1 MIVSIEAKEGA
12 LNLLIAV
19 CDDADFRDRIIT
31 QYETE
36 LQPQFRSYRVTLA
49 RGEPSLKAAINQ
61 LIQKEEY
68 LRHHH
73 PAVMTVTGAEQ
84 LYFLRLGEERSE
96 QEIFFGYLQWAREGL
111 REFPYAI
118 VLWVTKQILVNL
130 IKKAPDFWSWRN
142 GVFRF
147 VSKKTITVSSREL
160 ESIRFAF
167 NDAEL
172 WNANDDNPYFLPI
185 EDLKELIRHTQQ
197 QRGAKDSNLVT
208 LYSRMGDIYRRR
220 LDRGEAQD
228 YKIEQALA
236 IEYYQKAVELQK
248 ELGLDKDLASSLN
261 NLAYLY
267 NSHGKYSEAEPLLV
281 EALELRKRLL
291 GEDHPDVATSLNNLA
306 SLYKSQGLYS
316 EAEPLYLQ
324 ALEIRERGLGAN
336 HPKTVSVRKNLEKLL
351 RAMYSGE

>member
-36 LQPQFRSYRVTLA
+36 LQPQFRPYRVTLA

-61 LIQKEEY
+61 LMDKEEY
-68 LRHHH
+68 LRQRH

-84 LYFLRLGEERSE
+84 LYFLRLGEDRSE
-96 QEIFFGYLQWAREGL
+96 QEIFFGYLQWTREGL

-160 ESIRFAF
+160 EPIRFAF

-172 WNANDDNPYFLPI
+172 WNANDDNPYFLPV
-185 EDLKELIRHTQQ
+185 EDLKELIRQTQQ

-228 YKIEQALA
+228 YKTEQALA

-248 ELGLDKDLASSLN
+248 ELGLDRDLALSLN

-267 NSHGKYSEAEPLLV
+267 YSQGRYSEA
-281 EALELRKRLL
+281 
-291 GEDHPDVATSLNNLA
+291 
-306 SLYKSQGLYS
+306 
-316 EAEPLYLQ
+316 
-324 ALEIRERGLGAN
+324 
-336 HPKTVSVRKNLEKLL
+336 
-351 RAMYSGE
+351 